1 MRNYM
6 KILFVYNADSGLLN
20 ALKDTIHKA
29 VSPKTYACNLCRV
42 TYGAISTQD
51 EWKEFIAELPH
62 DVSFMH
68 RDEFIRTYPDVSVH
82 LPAVFS
88 VDGSPQVLVS
98 AKEMNGAKTIRD
110 LIGIV
115 SATLSARNT

>member
-20 ALKDTIHKA
+20 SLKDTIHKA
-29 VSPKTYACNLCRV
+29 VSPETYACNLCRV
-42 TYGAISTQD
+42 TYGVTSMQD

-68 RDEFIRTYPDVSVH
+68 RDEFVGTYPGVSVH
-82 LPAVFS
+82 LPALFS

-98 AKEMNGAKTIRD
+98 AKEMNGAKTIHD
-110 LIGIV
+110 LIDIV
-115 SATLSARNT
+115 SAALYARNT